1 MKSLP
6 GIIIGIAAGVA
17 LGVLIAPKS
26 GKSTRKKI
34 ADGTDSFFND
44 LQDQLQDGIDSIKK
58 QYNEFVDASASKAK
72 DAASKVHK

>member
-44 LQDQLQDGIDSIKK
+44 LQDQLQDGIESIKK

-72 DAASKVHK
+72 DVAGKISK

>member
-72 DAASKVHK
+72 DVAAKVHK

>member
-72 DAASKVHK
+72 DVAAKIHK

>member
-34 ADGTDSFFND
+34 ADGKDSFFND

-72 DAASKVHK
+72 DVAAKVHK